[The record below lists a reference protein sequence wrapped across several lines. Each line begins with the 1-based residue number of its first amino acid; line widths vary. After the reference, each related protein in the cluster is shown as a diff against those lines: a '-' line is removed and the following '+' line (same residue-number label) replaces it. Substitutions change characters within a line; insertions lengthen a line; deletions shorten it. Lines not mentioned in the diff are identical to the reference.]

1 VLDVVTLASSS
12 AANATLIDD
21 GAAPLLLDA
30 GMRFSELQHAIRF
43 ASPGPAVAM
52 NVLQLAGVLVTHEHR
67 DHSRA
72 VAELVR
78 RGVDVYATAGTFGA
92 MRERHHRARH
102 IEAGERFEL
111 GHSWAAVAF
120 ETVHDAAEPVGFL
133 LASSSGARVLYAT
146 DTAYIRPRFEGLTH
160 ILIECNNSL
169 EIMRRR
175 VRSGALELGQKS
187 RVLRNHL
194 SLERVLAFLEAND
207 LEAVREIHLLHL
219 SDGNSDAARFKT
231 LVAGATG
238 KPVYI
243 ANR

>member
-1 VLDVVTLASSS
+1 MLDVVTLASSS

-21 GAAPLLLDA
+21 GATPLLLDA
-30 GMRFSELQHAIRF
+30 GMRFSELQRALGF
-43 ASPGPAVAM
+43 G
-52 NVLQLAGVLVTHEHR
+52 VLQLGAALVTHEHR

-111 GHSWAAVAF
+111 GASWGAVAF
-120 ETVHDAAEPVGFL
+120 ETEHDAAEPVGFF

-175 VRSGALELGQKS
+175 IRSGALELGQKS

-194 SLERVLAFLEAND
+194 SLERVLAFLEANN

-231 LVAGATG
+231 LIAGATG